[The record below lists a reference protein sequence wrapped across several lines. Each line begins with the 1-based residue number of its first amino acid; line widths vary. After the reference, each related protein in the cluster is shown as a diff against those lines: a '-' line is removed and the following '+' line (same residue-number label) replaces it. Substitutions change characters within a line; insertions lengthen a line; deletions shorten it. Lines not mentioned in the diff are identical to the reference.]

1 VNFAARMWFGLALVL
16 ALASYGGAGDFVR
29 PLLAVAVAITL
40 VVIALGLRPQMHAP
54 PLSWIAL
61 LFLPL
66 IAITAIQIFPLGWHH
81 PWVSEDV
88 LLLGATATTWSINP
102 AATTEV
108 FVWLMTLTG
117 MALCVTIL
125 ARGDRVRGLVEVILY
140 VAVTSAVLGLCLALT
155 GAPWPSAD
163 TLTKARGPFIYPNH
177 AAAFWAA
184 LLPLAA
190 LLAHRRGGIFR
201 WGAVAALALG
211 VLLSASRGGILV
223 ASFVMLPL
231 AFTLLPRRRRW
242 WWAIGGTLAISAW
255 LWVIGLGEVANK
267 FDQLRGS
274 DGVTLSGRV
283 TIWQAAWPIMTDAGA
298 LGSGGGTTTDAYRRS
313 GDVHFADALVNHLH
327 SDPLE
332 WWLEYGWVGMLIALA
347 ACIAA
352 GLRLRPLPS
361 ALADTSSRP
370 LVLGSAAGLLI
381 LGLHA
386 CADFIW
392 HSPAIAVEGVLLLC
406 VLALSGHRQPT
417 TPKQTAIKTGR
428 LRICCL
434 SAACVLALGAWPAW
448 RWTHSELLARDVER
462 FIVARRTANLPLT
475 GANLL
480 DQARAAD
487 PASVRLAITQAW
499 LARAADEPDAARTA
513 LIAAAQLAPGSASA
527 WSQRALLAATLG
539 DHATMATAIR
549 RALVWAPA
557 WPDVQMTALSLV
569 AAHHQTALPPAQTT
583 AIINAVL
590 AVDRGQPPWFFPLAA
605 DVLGAQ
611 PLAERL
617 LQAGPMLSQSAE
629 MWLAEQGPLDTWLA
643 LRRKNIGETIR
654 RSPPALALANDR
666 LIGNDHWTPDISLD
680 LDKRRESAQALND
693 AGLPVPAKLF
703 EQLTADGLP
712 WSRWN
717 HPIDLLDAATR
728 HELALI
734 LRTELHRDWARSWS
748 DRLTFA
754 ERALSGDDAVVNRD
768 SEPLILTCIAGLHP
782 LQKTPAG
789 ISFTLQQRAA
799 QLLQRW
805 REWDWQTLPEA
816 GRWSWWFNDGTAS
829 AIVDGERWTGLVV
842 DGQWIGWV
850 RGHQELAP
858 LIGFGLHRVVLLT
871 P

>member
-1 VNFAARMWFGLALVL
+1 VNFAARVWLGLALVL

-66 IAITAIQIFPLGWHH
+66 IAITAIQILPLGWHH
-81 PWVSEDV
+81 PWVSEDL

-155 GAPWPSAD
+155 GAPWPSTD

-190 LLAHRRGGIFR
+190 LLAHRHGGIFR

-231 AFTLLPRRRRW
+231 AVTLLPRRRRW

-255 LWVIGLGEVANK
+255 LWVIGLGEVATK
-267 FDQLRGS
+267 FDHLRGA

-283 TIWQAAWPIMTDAGA
+283 TIWQAAWPVITDAGA

-332 WWLEYGWVGMLIALA
+332 WWLEYGWVGVFVGFMALF
-347 ACIAA
+347 IAA
-352 GLRLRPLPS
+352 LRLRPQP
-361 ALADTSSRP
+361 AAWVDTSRRP
-370 LVLGSAAGLLI
+370 LVLGAAAGLCM

-406 VLALSGHRQPT
+406 VLALSGRVPST
-417 TPKQTAIKTGR
+417 SVKKTAIKNGR
-428 LRICCL
+428 LRVCCL
-434 SAACVLALGAWPAW
+434 SAAAVLALGAWPAW
-448 RWTHSELLARDVER
+448 QWSRSELLARDVER

-475 GANLL
+475 GA
-480 DQARAAD
+480 DIVDHARAAD

-527 WSQRALLAATLG
+527 WSQRALLAASRG
-539 DHATMATAIR
+539 DHAAMATAIR

-557 WPDVQMTALSLV
+557 WPDVQLTALSLV

-583 AIINAVL
+583 AIIHAVL
-590 AVDRGQPPWFFPLAA
+590 AVDRAQPPWFFPLAA

-611 PLAERL
+611 ALAERL

-629 MWLAEQGPLDTWLA
+629 AWLAECGPLETWIA
-643 LRRKNIGETIR
+643 VRRRNNGEMILRL
-654 RSPPALALANDR
+654 PPALALANDR
-666 LIGNDHWTPDISLD
+666 LIGSAHWTPDISLD
-680 LDKRRESAQALND
+680 VDKRRENAQMLTD
-693 AGLPVPAKLF
+693 ASLPIPTTLF
-703 EQLTADGLP
+703 EQLTTDGLP

-717 HPIDLLDAATR
+717 RPVDLLDVATR
-728 HELALI
+728 QELALI
-734 LRTELHRDWARSWS
+734 LRTELHRDWARIWS

-754 ERALSGDDAVVNRD
+754 ERALSGDAAVVNRD
-768 SEPLILTCIAGLHP
+768 SEPLILACLAGLHP
-782 LQKTPAG
+782 QQTTPAG
-789 ISFTLQQRAA
+789 ISPTLQQRAA

-816 GRWSWWFNDGTAS
+816 GRWSWWFSEGTAT
-829 AIVDGERWTGLVV
+829 AIVDCQRWSGLVI

-850 RGHQELAP
+850 RGHQDLAP
-858 LIGFGLHRVVLLT
+858 LLGHGLHRVVLLT